1 MVFRLSLF
9 VNFGNRLFTV
19 LLLFFLKPLVLLLN
33 AIDRKLEIVLF
44 TLILVNWPRRSN
56 NGYSH

>member
-19 LLLFFLKPLVLLLN
+19 LLLFCLKPLVLLLN

>member
-9 VNFGNRLFTV
+9 VNFGNGLFTV
-19 LLLFFLKPLVLLLN
+19 LLLFCLKPLVLPLN
-33 AIDRKLEIVLF
+33 AIDRKLEIVFF
-44 TLILVNWPRRSN
+44 TLILINWPRRSN

>member
-19 LLLFFLKPLVLLLN
+19 LLLFCLKPLVLLLN
-33 AIDRKLEIVLF
+33 AIDRKLE
-44 TLILVNWPRRSN
+44 TLEWVAISFSN
-56 NGYSH
+56 A